1 MAQATNF
8 CGNCFLQRFIFG
20 NDTVL
25 SNGYS
30 ITVYPKGVDSLDLN
44 KIERTWGN
52 VYAGKDPKY
61 EYSMGPLRDR
71 VPDSDHK
78 TYYLKYTEVRAD
90 LMRQLCSRPHF
101 PGSHHQA
108 IALFS
113 IININPDLLHGCTSQ
128 HRETKPNMLRLQ
140 SLWAEAVAIS
150 PSGKED
156 PPEEHTKDLLQEL
169 CEGVIHYILSLDER
183 FRFEHK
189 VVFAAVNIA
198 LHAILKPEKWAIF
211 EPTREVLYAK
221 VGSAC
226 LDMALGLTA
235 VHRAIVEAML
245 ETAVMDTDRQ
255 LSMDSILSTRASILH
270 RIGHCVNGSTPIHF
284 LDFVYPPDSRTP
296 LEQYIRFEVL
306 RVLRAVLVE
315 PSFFSCS
322 ASQMVAAAVSAT
334 WRRRFGIPWAEPLDS
349 LPGHHYEEIKWIADL
364 L

>member
-1 MAQATNF
+1 MVL
-8 CGNCFLQRFIFG
+8 LQ
-20 NDTVL
+20 
-25 SNGYS
+25 
-30 ITVYPKGVDSLDLN
+30 
-44 KIERTWGN
+44 
-52 VYAGKDPKY
+52 DPSV
-61 EYSMGPLRDR
+61 ETLLGPTHCQ
-71 VPDSDHK
+71 VAWP
-78 TYYLKYTEVRAD
+78 
-90 LMRQLCSRPHF
+90 
-101 PGSHHQA
+101 PGSHY
-108 IALFS
+108 F
-113 IININPDLLHGCTSQ
+113 NPQ
-128 HRETKPNMLRLQ
+128 HYGRGLR
-140 SLWAEAVAIS
+140 
-150 PSGKED
+150 
-156 PPEEHTKDLLQEL
+156 
-169 CEGVIHYILSLDER
+169 
-183 FRFEHK
+183 
-189 VVFAAVNIA
+189 
-198 LHAILKPEKWAIF
+198 
-211 EPTREVLYAK
+211 
-221 VGSAC
+221 AC
-226 LDMALGLTA
+226 LQASFEIDLTA

>member
-1 MAQATNF
+1 MQRPPTRYSRMFVAGGDTQLLLAVMLASAEGSQTS
-8 CGNCFLQRFIFG
+8 LQPCLEDW
-20 NDTVL
+20 DT
-25 SNGYS
+25 
-30 ITVYPKGVDSLDLN
+30 D
-44 KIERTWGN
+44 
-52 VYAGKDPKY
+52 
-61 EYSMGPLRDR
+61 
-71 VPDSDHK
+71 
-78 TYYLKYTEVRAD
+78 
-90 LMRQLCSRPHF
+90 
-101 PGSHHQA
+101 
-108 IALFS
+108 
-113 IININPDLLHGCTSQ
+113 
-128 HRETKPNMLRLQ
+128 
-140 SLWAEAVAIS
+140 
-150 PSGKED
+150 
-156 PPEEHTKDLLQEL
+156 TKDLLQEL

-198 LHAILKPEKWAIF
+198 LRAILKPEKWAIF

-306 RVLRAVLVE
+306 RVLRAALVE